1 MLCCPVFILVHSRS
15 VFTFTPCPPHDASSH
30 MTDLTHHTGPASQRT
45 HSSVSVGSGGLWS
58 VPHTPKHQAYFSHHC
73 VHLLLGCFCTKFP
86 RDHLVVCLDDWLLDG
101 YKITFMLVVLFFS
114 PAIMPHF
121 HVFVCLQ
128 RRCVC
133 AGAYEVINRHINH
146 RQTVFFTCK

>member
-15 VFTFTPCPPHDASSH
+15 VFPFTPCPPHDASSH

-73 VHLLLGCFCTKFP
+73 VHLLLWCFCTKFP
-86 RDHLVVCLDDWLLDG
+86 RDHLVG
-101 YKITFMLVVLFFS
+101 YKITFMLVVLFFLTS
-114 PAIMPHF
+114 NHAPF
-121 HVFVCLQ
+121 SCVCVFAALVCM
-128 RRCVC
+128 RRCV
-133 AGAYEVINRHINH
+133 
-146 RQTVFFTCK
+146 

>member
-73 VHLLLGCFCTKFP
+73 VHLLLWCFCTKFP
-86 RDHLVVCLDDWLLDG
+86 RDHLVG
-101 YKITFMLVVLFFS
+101 YKITFMLVVLFFFTS
-114 PAIMPHF
+114 NHAPF
-121 HVFVCLQ
+121 SCVCVFAALVCM
-128 RRCVC
+128 RRCV
-133 AGAYEVINRHINH
+133 
-146 RQTVFFTCK
+146 

>member
-73 VHLLLGCFCTKFP
+73 VHLLLWCFCTKFP
-86 RDHLVVCLDDWLLDG
+86 RDHLVG
-101 YKITFMLVVLFFS
+101 YKITFMLVVLFFLTS
-114 PAIMPHF
+114 NHAPF
-121 HVFVCLQ
+121 SCVCVFAALVCM
-128 RRCVC
+128 RRCV
-133 AGAYEVINRHINH
+133 
-146 RQTVFFTCK
+146 